1 MFKFILGFAVCVTL
15 TNGIAIEEPRTSDV
29 LDLGAWLSTWFLA
42 IGAYSGRQERP
53 GRRDSFGTK
62 EDLPNV
68 YIPNEL
74 TGNEIERAFR
84 LSGQKQAVTE
94 VNELLDYLSFIGT
107 KRSGPGEF
115 VKLEDG
121 HFKLTNELI
130 DPVKKELERAKWN
143 ELEGKDDVT
152 RVIVELMEQLKL
164 KSKFSDWDDMSGEV
178 NRIYQEAMTKLKDN
192 NYLKVSEDGFYEL
205 SKSLTDMIKDL
216 VEKEILVDERR
227 WRLRDENDF
236 QSVKEWEAFE
246 ERVNNMINSGSQIVK
261 LPQELTWS
269 GIKSAL
275 QAMYKKAISQ
285 IHVFQFLTKRLDYI
299 EMDREAGF
307 SKLSPLVTEMF
318 TDSLYYMFRYMTPL
332 RQW

>member
-1 MFKFILGFAVCVTL
+1 
-15 TNGIAIEEPRTSDV
+15 
-29 LDLGAWLSTWFLA
+29 
-42 IGAYSGRQERP
+42 
-53 GRRDSFGTK
+53 
-62 EDLPNV
+62 
-68 YIPNEL
+68 
-74 TGNEIERAFR
+74 
-84 LSGQKQAVTE
+84 
-94 VNELLDYLSFIGT
+94 
-107 KRSGPGEF
+107 
-115 VKLEDG
+115 
-121 HFKLTNELI
+121 
-130 DPVKKELERAKWN
+130 
-143 ELEGKDDVT
+143 
-152 RVIVELMEQLKL
+152 
-164 KSKFSDWDDMSGEV
+164 MSGEV

-275 QAMYKKAISQ
+275 QAMYKKAVSQ